1 MTAISFYLFE
11 KSPERQVQSACR
23 LARKLLKTTQ
33 KLWWYCPSKEL
44 QQTLDD
50 LLWSFDE
57 TSFITHSIDDTT
69 GQVCISSSLPIEGEW
84 IIFNF
89 SENIISLTDTFK
101 HIIEIVENTEAS
113 KIIGRD
119 KFKQYRQLG
128 IEPRTFKL

>member
-23 LARKLLKTTQ
+23 LARKLLKTTP

>member
-23 LARKLLKTTQ
+23 LARKLLKTTP

-89 SENIISLTDTFK
+89 SENIISQTDTFK

>member
-23 LARKLLKTTQ
+23 LARKLLKTTP

-69 GQVCISSSLPIEGEW
+69 GQVCISSSLPIEDEW
-84 IIFNF
+84 IVFNF

>member
-23 LARKLLKTTQ
+23 LARKLLKTTP

-69 GQVCISSSLPIEGEW
+69 GQVCISSSLPIEGEC
-84 IIFNF
+84 IVFNF

>member
-23 LARKLLKTTQ
+23 LARKLLKKTP

-50 LLWSFDE
+50 LLWSFDK

-69 GQVCISSSLPIEGEW
+69 GQVCISSSLPIEDEW
-84 IIFNF
+84 IVFNF

>member
-11 KSPERQVQSACR
+11 KSVERQVQSACR
-23 LARKLLKTTQ
+23 LARKVLKTTP

-44 QQTLDD
+44 QHTLDD
-50 LLWSFDE
+50 LLWSFDP
-57 TSFITHSIDDTT
+57 TSFITHGIDETT
-69 GQVCISSSLPIEGEW
+69 GQVCISGNLPTEGEW

-89 SENIISLTDTFK
+89 SDDVIDVKDTFK

-113 KIIGRD
+113 KITGRD